1 MTAASQ
7 VFDLPELVRDILDQ
21 VYEQASNDQLHSNDR
36 LKLQPLVQL
45 LLVNKTFYSCGT
57 DIIWRSPPHSAL
69 LNVQPPRRQIYAD
82 KIRQLSINHIDD
94 TLMCEHVRFPGLA
107 RFSCCV
113 YAGDVPLDLEH
124 HVSAYL
130 QKSLEHLTIIPQ
142 ALSLEDDRGPR
153 GPQVPPNLAGLQLP
167 GALGMQGFPPFNPVA
182 LQLPQGFQLPL
193 GMLNLLPHPSLMSPP
208 GVVGPGIHPDI
219 SDLSIPNP
227 GWQLPPQ
234 SFKVDNQLDS
244 HLLDRI
250 LNSCSGVQHLGLSH
264 KFACGYSTQ
273 FSQHLLHLLRGLKHL
288 RSLQL
293 DCKCLT
299 EDVIVFLITHPG
311 LQVLKGL
318 RCGAH
323 RITTAMR
330 RISPAQSFPALRV
343 LDMHL
348 HQKSITLLL
357 ENVTTLQELRL
368 TDVSPN
374 AFATI
379 GKLKGLAKLTLT
391 VDEQEFGTLTDR
403 HFYELQSL
411 SNLRTLSI
419 TSVESHV
426 HGIQYFN
433 PTIAALASGL
443 PRLQELELLTSNIFD
458 GDLLRT

>member
-7 VFDLPELVRDILDQ
+7 VFDLPELVRAILDQ
-21 VYEQASNDQLHSNDR
+21 VYEQESSNRLHSNDR
-36 LKLQPLVQL
+36 LKLKPLVQL

-57 DIIWRSPPHSAL
+57 DIIWRNPLPSAL
-69 LNVQPPRRQIYAD
+69 LNIQPRQRQIHAD
-82 KIRQLSINHIDD
+82 KIRQLSINQIDD
-94 TLMCEHVRFPGLA
+94 TLKCGHMRFPRLA

-219 SDLSIPNP
+219 PDLSIPNP

-250 LNSCSGVQHLGLSH
+250 LNSC
-264 KFACGYSTQ
+264 
-273 FSQHLLHLLRGLKHL
+273 
-288 RSLQL
+288 
-293 DCKCLT
+293 
-299 EDVIVFLITHPG
+299 PG
-311 LQVLKGL
+311 
-318 RCGAH
+318 
-323 RITTAMR
+323 I
-330 RISPAQSFPALRV
+330 
-343 LDMHL
+343 
-348 HQKSITLLL
+348 
-357 ENVTTLQELRL
+357 
-368 TDVSPN
+368 
-374 AFATI
+374 
-379 GKLKGLAKLTLT
+379 
-391 VDEQEFGTLTDR
+391 
-403 HFYELQSL
+403 
-411 SNLRTLSI
+411 
-419 TSVESHV
+419 
-426 HGIQYFN
+426 
-433 PTIAALASGL
+433 
-443 PRLQELELLTSNIFD
+443 
-458 GDLLRT
+458 